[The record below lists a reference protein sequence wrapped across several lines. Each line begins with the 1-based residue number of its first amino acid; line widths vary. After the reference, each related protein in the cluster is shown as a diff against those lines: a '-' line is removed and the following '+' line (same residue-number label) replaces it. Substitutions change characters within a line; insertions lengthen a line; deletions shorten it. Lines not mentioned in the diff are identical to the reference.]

1 MTYVLV
7 VADLL
12 DGGIIE
18 RSGVG
23 GERVDLVVAL
33 NAGVRAAL
41 DAGDVALV
49 DAGGPGGVG
58 GDLGGVGAL
67 LEGDDV
73 LARDLLAR
81 PADVRL
87 GHGGT
92 EDGRNDR
99 SQEEQRALDGIH
111 DHELDRPERTLT
123 CKVVER
129 TREAGWR
136 MRMEGKKES

>member
-18 RSGVG
+18 RTSVGV
-23 GERVDLVVAL
+23 ELVDAVVAL
-33 NAGVRAAL
+33 NADAGRAR
-41 DAGDVALV
+41 DAGDVARV

-58 GDLGGVGAL
+58 GNLGSVDAL

-73 LARDLLAR
+73 LARNLLAR

-87 GHGGT
+87 GNGGT
-92 EDGRNDR
+92 EDGRDDR
-99 SQEEQRALDGIH
+99 SQKEQRALDGIH
-111 DHELDRPERTLT
+111 DRELDRPERTLT
-123 CKVVER
+123 CK
-129 TREAGWR
+129 
-136 MRMEGKKES
+136 